1 MHNIYHYQDDKEFT
15 ERQPMSKTVKNNEA
29 EDTALY
35 PIRTVSDLTEVNAIT
50 LRAWERR
57 YGLFEPIRKASG
69 HRLYTQAHIDL
80 ITRVVGLLDRGM
92 RIGQIKAQLE
102 AESAAQNDEE
112 VVNDI
117 WKRYVDRMI
126 SAVIQFNE
134 EGLEETYGEALSLYP
149 IDTVTEKLLM
159 PLLKELGRRW
169 AEDQGSIAEEH
180 FFGFYIRNK
189 LGARFHHRS
198 KAKNGPRLLLSCLPG
213 DRHET
218 GLLLFALAANVAGYR
233 VILLGADM
241 PLEELPAAVRKTG
254 CEAIILSGI
263 LLPGSEL
270 LMQDLPRLKEQAG
283 VPVFIGGQSSIQVH
297 DVLKRANVQV
307 LGTDINAGLARI
319 REILPVEL
327 QGVE

>member
-1 MHNIYHYQDDKEFT
+1 
-15 ERQPMSKTVKNNEA
+15 MSKVAKNNEP

-57 YGLFEPIRKASG
+57 YGLFEPVRKASG
-69 HRLYTQAHIDL
+69 HRLYTQGHIDL

-92 RIGQIKAQLE
+92 RIGQVKAQLE
-102 AESAAQNDEE
+102 AERAAQDDQEM
-112 VVNDI
+112 VNDI

-126 SAVIQFNE
+126 AAVIQFNE
-134 EGLEETYGEALSLYP
+134 EGLEETYGDALSLYP
-149 IDTVTEKLLM
+149 TDTVTEKLLM

-169 AEDQGSIAEEH
+169 EEDEGSIAEEH

-198 KAKNGPRLLLSCLPG
+198 KAKCGPRLLLSCLPG

-218 GLLLFALAANVAGYR
+218 GLLLFALAANVSGYR
-233 VILLGADM
+233 TILLGADM

-254 CEAIILSGI
+254 CEAIILSG
-263 LLPGSEL
+263 LLTPGSVLLTQALPGLNE
-270 LMQDLPRLKEQAG
+270 RAG
-283 VPVFIGGQSSIQVH
+283 VPVFMGGQSSIKVH
-297 DVLKRANVQV
+297 DVLKRARVHV
-307 LGTDINAGLARI
+307 LGTDINTGLARI
-319 REILPVEL
+319 RELVPVES
-327 QGVE
+327 QGVKGNAKKDAD